1 MHLKKVGD
9 VAGNGTTHP
18 PVQTISTNDSMH
30 CFITD
35 QTPTLMFHPRGSFD
49 AWMRGTSCVDDME
62 GIAAGYLLTSRDRL
76 TVSTSS
82 RFWYSYEHGSRS
94 VVFSISVWGSLGWKC
109 RPWSSGGCILE
120 SKGRSVVVCSDIQI
134 SAETR
139 LIYKYRL
146 RNPIKPPYLSQHR
159 DFRFRWTELAIHRGQ
174 RRIK

>member
-18 PVQTISTNDSMH
+18 PVQTISTNDSIH

-62 GIAAGYLLTSRDRL
+62 GIAAGCLLTSRDRL

-109 RPWSSGGCILE
+109 RSL
-120 SKGRSVVVCSDIQI
+120 K
-134 SAETR
+134 
-139 LIYKYRL
+139 
-146 RNPIKPPYLSQHR
+146 
-159 DFRFRWTELAIHRGQ
+159 FRWVYTGEQ
-174 RRIK
+174 RKECRRLLGHSNLGRNSVNLQVSLKKPNQAPLSFSAPRLQIQMNRVGYP